1 MIEINNIS
9 KVFRTSEVETV
20 ALNHVNLDVKEGEF
34 VAIMGPSGCGKST
47 LLNILGLL
55 DNPTEGSYK
64 LLGQEVADL
73 KEKER
78 TRVRKGKLGFVF
90 QSFNLIDEL
99 NVYENVE
106 LPLTYLGVKAG
117 ERKRMV
123 EDILK
128 RMNISHRAKHFPQ
141 QLSGGQQQRVAIARA
156 IVCEPKVLLLDEPL
170 GALDLKMRKEMQLE
184 LKAIHR
190 NVGITFVYVTHDQEE
205 ALTMSDKIVVVND
218 GVIQQIGTPKKIYDE
233 PSNAFVA
240 DFIGESNI
248 LSGLM
253 IKDFKV
259 CFLDTLFD
267 CEDKGFAKNEPVDL
281 VIRPEDI
288 TIYRDGVS
296 GQLGGKVVSSV
307 FKGTWYEMEI
317 ECNGYEFT
325 VQSTVEAKP
334 GDEVR
339 LGVTPDGI
347 HIMKKLRTVNTFK
360 GEVEDESTVRFCG
373 GSFEVGTHGL
383 QKGDTVNVSVPFDAV
398 ELTDDEE
405 DGVIGANVTQI
416 LYKGTYYQVQIYTD
430 TDEDFYIDTTD
441 EWDIDDRVGVKVL
454 ADKIKV
460 EKAEETEDEE
470 V

>member
-106 LPLTYLGVKAG
+106 LPLTYLGVKAS

-156 IVCEPKVLLLDEPL
+156 LVNRPKVLLLDEPL
-170 GALDLKMRKEMQLE
+170 GALDLKLRKEMQIE
-184 LKAIHR
+184 LKRIQQALE
-190 NVGITFVYVTHDQEE
+190 ITFIYVTHDQEE
-205 ALTMSDKIVVVND
+205 ALTMSDRVVVMRD
-218 GVIQQIGTPKKIYDE
+218 GNILQIGTPQDIYNE
-233 PSNAFVA
+233 PCNAFVA

-248 LSGLM
+248 IDGIM
-253 IKDFKV
+253 HKDFLV
-259 CFLDTLFD
+259 EFANDYFD
-267 CEDKGFAKNEPVDL
+267 CVDKGFEPKERVQ
-281 VIRPEDI
+281 VVVRPEDFKI
-288 TIYRDGVS
+288 VPADKGKIS
-296 GQLGGKVVSSV
+296 GIVESII
-307 FKGTWYEMEI
+307 FKGVHYEIMVDAM
-317 ECNGYEFT
+317 GYKWKIHT
-325 VQSTVEAKP
+325 TQYVEP
-334 GDEVR
+334 GTLIGMDVA
-339 LGVTPDGI
+339 PMDI
-347 HIMKKLRTVNTFK
+347 HIMKRT
-360 GEVEDESTVRFCG
+360 
-373 GSFEVGTHGL
+373 
-383 QKGDTVNVSVPFDAV
+383 
-398 ELTDDEE
+398 EE
-405 DGVIGANVTQI
+405 
-416 LYKGTYYQVQIYTD
+416 
-430 TDEDFYIDTTD
+430 
-441 EWDIDDRVGVKVL
+441 
-454 ADKIKV
+454 
-460 EKAEETEDEE
+460 
-470 V
+470 